1 MGFGA
6 DEDIELAIAEGF
18 ELVVIFTE
26 FVFVDL
32 DGVALESAEELAMK
46 GNRFVAQLL
55 VDELLDFVSPR
66 YDDWDLLIL
75 DQLEFLSSGAVV
87 EEEGQFFFPGIYEVR
102 ENVFAVPTRALLVVV
117 FVEVGLDGL
126 SGKRVGAME
135 VENFMADIGSLGEVT
150 FGGDVLRVKDVG

>member
-6 DEDIELAIAEGF
+6 DEDIELAIAVGF

-55 VDELLDFVSPR
+55 VDELVDFVSPR

-87 EEEGQFFFPGIYEVR
+87 EEKG
-102 ENVFAVPTRALLVVV
+102 
-117 FVEVGLDGL
+117 
-126 SGKRVGAME
+126 
-135 VENFMADIGSLGEVT
+135 
-150 FGGDVLRVKDVG
+150 